1 MDSGSVLFMK
11 KILIGVCFAIFLGA
25 CSTDGKYAANQT
37 AANAWL
43 NASKGAP
50 AIRVD
55 GAWEALEFGWGGAG
69 RFVQSGNT
77 ISGALGNYTVKGSVN
92 GSLVYLTFYSNG
104 WTYYTAELR
113 KRGDTL
119 GGFYSA
125 SIPFSTTDQG
135 SLTLRRISD

>member
-1 MDSGSVLFMK
+1 MQ
-11 KILIGVCFAIFLGA
+11 KILLAVCSVIFLDA
-25 CSTDGKYAANQT
+25 CSNGEKYAANQA
-37 AANAWL
+37 AANTWL
-43 NASKGAP
+43 IAHRGAS

-77 ISGALGNYTVKGSVN
+77 ISGALGNYTVKGSVR
-92 GSLVYLTFYSNG
+92 GSEVYLTFYSDG

-125 SIPFSTTDQG
+125 SIPFANADQG